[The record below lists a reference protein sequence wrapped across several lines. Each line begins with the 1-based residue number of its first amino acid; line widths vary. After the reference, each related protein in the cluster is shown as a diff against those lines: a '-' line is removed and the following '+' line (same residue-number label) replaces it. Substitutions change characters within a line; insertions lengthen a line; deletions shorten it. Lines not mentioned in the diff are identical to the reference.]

1 MAGSKLYLQVA
12 KGHLRVLP
20 KGYLNALGVKRILG
34 ATQAGLRVFPV
45 VVVDL
50 REAREV
56 SETTLT
62 LLEDGLRQI
71 IAEKKQALIAEP
83 GKWTLQTLSPFKE
96 DCHCKGNCRNCP
108 CQSHMDTDSVKKEAD
123 TC

>member
-1 MAGSKLYLQVA
+1 MAGSKLYLEVA
-12 KGHLRVLP
+12 EGQLRVVP
-20 KGYLNALGVKRILG
+20 KGYLTDLGVKRILG

-50 REAREV
+50 REAGEV

-71 IAEKKQALIAEP
+71 IAEKKQVLLSEP
-83 GKWTLQTLSPFKE
+83 GKWTLQTF
-96 DCHCKGNCRNCP
+96 
-108 CQSHMDTDSVKKEAD
+108 
-123 TC
+123 